1 MRPRCAFAVAVTL
14 MSAAC
19 TVVPERTDLSPRLPD
34 GFKRSGVAPAPAEWW
49 RAFDDAQ
56 LSELIAE
63 ALAANLD
70 LRAIDAR
77 LRAAQASAA
86 AAGAPLAPSLDLNG
100 SHTSSFGEQS
110 TADLN
115 SVGLS
120 ASYEIDLW
128 GRVRSARE
136 SAVLQWQATEQ
147 ELQAARITLSAN
159 VAVIWFQIGSSAERL
174 RLIDQERATY
184 ARILHLVEARF
195 RNGQAPVTDVLRQ
208 RQLLESTRSLQAT
221 TEADLGR
228 LRHALEELLGQAAG
242 SRDITGRQPLALP
255 PLPAT
260 GVPAKTVAR
269 RPDVQQAWLQVRAA
283 DSAVAAAIANRF
295 PQMNLTASYVSNDAG
310 TANLFDNWLGALV
323 GAVTVPLI
331 DGGARRA
338 EVERTRAVLDQRIIE
353 YRRTVL
359 AAFREVQDALLQD
372 RQLRVSVNSLDEQL
386 RLSDTVVD
394 RLERQLRNGSSTYLS
409 LLDAQIANSSLRR
422 ERLSARQSLAE
433 QRIALFRFLAGP
445 LPTTDSQLSEP
456 Q

>member
-1 MRPRCAFAVAVTL
+1 
-14 MSAAC
+14 
-19 TVVPERTDLSPRLPD
+19 
-34 GFKRSGVAPAPAEWW
+34 
-49 RAFDDAQ
+49 
-56 LSELIAE
+56 
-63 ALAANLD
+63 
-70 LRAIDAR
+70 
-77 LRAAQASAA
+77 
-86 AAGAPLAPSLDLNG
+86 
-100 SHTSSFGEQS
+100 
-110 TADLN
+110 
-115 SVGLS
+115 
-120 ASYEIDLW
+120 
-128 GRVRSARE
+128 
-136 SAVLQWQATEQ
+136 
-147 ELQAARITLSAN
+147 
-159 VAVIWFQIGSSAERL
+159 
-174 RLIDQERATY
+174 
-184 ARILHLVEARF
+184 
-195 RNGQAPVTDVLRQ
+195 
-208 RQLLESTRSLQAT
+208 T

-295 PQMNLTASYVSNDAG
+295 PQLNLTASYVSNDAG
-310 TANLFDNWLGALV
+310 TAKLFDNWLGALV

-338 EVERTRAVLDQRIIE
+338 EVERARAVLDQRIIE
-353 YRRTVL
+353 YRRAVL

-372 RQLRVSVNSLDEQL
+372 HQLRVSVNSLDEQL

-394 RLERQLRNGSSTYLS
+394 RLERQLRNGSSTYPS

-422 ERLSARQSLAE
+422 DRLSARQSLAE
-433 QRIALFRFLAGP
+433 QRIALFRYLAGP